1 MRIDTVGD
9 GIAWSCESLIQLG
22 HAVQTAAG
30 KKDKTLSTLERI
42 ANSLWQCK
50 ASRPEYQSVVL
61 GQPFS
66 VPERFPSLESRRTA
80 VGTVLHRV
88 VTAVKDEMR
97 ATYHASTASRPR
109 GRSSDESFEWSL
121 EESPFI
127 VSVTEAINRI
137 EEVAIAP
144 AVEAAFRARSASH
157 ALSPKK
163 LLHTKWTAVNPQEKE
178 KHFVVTAVIEP
189 ELPGSPVV
197 SVEIEAV
204 YSKHA
209 RIIGWRELTDVAQWR
224 RGWV

>member
-22 HAVQTAAG
+22 AAVQTAAG

-50 ASRPEYQSVVL
+50 ASRPEYQSVAL

-66 VPERFPSLESRRTA
+66 VPERFPSLDIQRTT
-80 VGTVLHRV
+80 VGTVLHR
-88 VTAVKDEMR
+88 
-97 ATYHASTASRPR
+97 
-109 GRSSDESFEWSL
+109 
-121 EESPFI
+121 
-127 VSVTEAINRI
+127 
-137 EEVAIAP
+137 
-144 AVEAAFRARSASH
+144 
-157 ALSPKK
+157 
-163 LLHTKWTAVNPQEKE
+163 
-178 KHFVVTAVIEP
+178 VVTAVIEP

-204 YSKHA
+204 HSKRT
-209 RIIGWRELTDVAQWR
+209 RIIEWRELTDVAQWR

>member
-22 HAVQTAAG
+22 HAVQAAAG
-30 KKDKTLSTLERI
+30 KKDKTRSTLERI

-50 ASRPEYQSVVL
+50 ASRPEYQSVAL

-66 VPERFPSLESRRTA
+66 VPERFPSLDIQRTT

-97 ATYHASTASRPR
+97 ATYQASMASRPR

-127 VSVTEAINRI
+127 ASVTEAINRI
-137 EEVAIAP
+137 EEVEIAP
-144 AVEAAFRARSASH
+144 GLEAAFRAS
-157 ALSPKK
+157 
-163 LLHTKWTAVNPQEKE
+163 Q
-178 KHFVVTAVIEP
+178 
-189 ELPGSPVV
+189 
-197 SVEIEAV
+197 
-204 YSKHA
+204 
-209 RIIGWRELTDVAQWR
+209 
-224 RGWV
+224 

>member
-22 HAVQTAAG
+22 AAVQTAAG

-66 VPERFPSLESRRTA
+66 IPERFPSLDSQRTA
-80 VGTVLHRV
+80 VRTVLQV
-88 VTAVKDEMR
+88 VVAAVRDEMR

-109 GRSSDESFEWSL
+109 GRSSDESVEWSL
-121 EESPFI
+121 EDSPFI

-137 EEVAIAP
+137 EEVEIAP
-144 AVEAAFRARSASH
+144 GVEAAFRAS
-157 ALSPKK
+157 
-163 LLHTKWTAVNPQEKE
+163 Q
-178 KHFVVTAVIEP
+178 
-189 ELPGSPVV
+189 
-197 SVEIEAV
+197 
-204 YSKHA
+204 
-209 RIIGWRELTDVAQWR
+209 
-224 RGWV
+224 

>member
-22 HAVQTAAG
+22 AAVQTAAG

-50 ASRPEYQSVVL
+50 ASRPEYQSVLL

-66 VPERFPSLESRRTA
+66 VPERFPSLESQRTA
-80 VGTVLHRV
+80 L
-88 VTAVKDEMR
+88 
-97 ATYHASTASRPR
+97 
-109 GRSSDESFEWSL
+109 
-121 EESPFI
+121 
-127 VSVTEAINRI
+127 
-137 EEVAIAP
+137 
-144 AVEAAFRARSASH
+144 
-157 ALSPKK
+157 
-163 LLHTKWTAVNPQEKE
+163 NPQEKE